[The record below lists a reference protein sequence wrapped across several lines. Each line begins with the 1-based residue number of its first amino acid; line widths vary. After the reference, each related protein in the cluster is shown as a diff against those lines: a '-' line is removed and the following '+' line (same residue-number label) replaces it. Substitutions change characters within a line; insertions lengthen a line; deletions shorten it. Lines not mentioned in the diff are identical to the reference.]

1 MKKLGWVVLKAFIG
15 PFILNFLI
23 WMVIL
28 DMQFV
33 WLYVDDFMGKGLEWY
48 VILELLFYASATWV
62 PVALPLSILLA
73 SIMAFGNLGE
83 HNELTAM
90 KAAGLPLR
98 KIMKPLIILML
109 FISVSAFFF
118 SNNLWPLAKFKM
130 QVLITDIQ
138 NTKAAIILKEG
149 VFYNDIENFSI
160 RVGKKDEN
168 GQTLYDL
175 VIYDYSG
182 TLKPNKITTDPRDYK
197 RIIRAKEGKISQSK
211 DKKKLLLNLN
221 DGYIVQEM
229 DPTTIDNTE
238 MPFMRYYFDKASLSF
253 NLNSMELERSE
264 EDVYENPE
272 YLLSLSQIKEL
283 KDSSNI
289 ETKKRRKRTNTFIN
303 NTLLALRTTNDSTKG
318 FSVATPSKNYFTAL
332 SKPNQK
338 KNIHS
343 AIISVK
349 NTIRTLEVDKRRDEY
364 SSQYLAK
371 MDVEWHRK
379 FTLAYACMM
388 LFFLGAPLGAIVR
401 KGGLGWPVIIA
412 ILLFLVYF
420 ILTRAGDEMAMA
432 GEIDVKL
439 GMWLSALVLSPIAIF
454 IFYKANNDSK
464 LFDMEFYQ
472 KLFKFNFGKRKK

>member
-1 MKKLGWVVLKAFIG
+1 MKKLGWVVLKAFVS
-15 PFILNFLI
+15 PFILNFMI

-48 VILELLFYASATWV
+48 IILELLFYASATWV

-90 KAAGLPLR
+90 KASGLSLTR
-98 KIMKPLIILML
+98 IMKPLIVLMV
-109 FISVSAFFF
+109 FVSAGAFFF

-138 NTKAAIILKEG
+138 NTKAGIILKEG
-149 VFYNDIENFSI
+149 IFYNEMENFSI
-160 RVGKKDEN
+160 RVGKKSED
-168 GQTLYDL
+168 GQELYDL

-197 RIIRAKEGKISQSK
+197 RIIRAQQGKISQSK
-211 DKKKLLLNLN
+211 DKKKLLLDLV

-229 DPTTIDNTE
+229 DPASVANSE

-253 NLNSMELERSE
+253 NLTSMEFEKSE
-264 EDVYENPE
+264 DDVYENPE
-272 YLLSLSQIKEL
+272 YLLSLGQIQEL
-283 KDSSNI
+283 KDSTDKETEKRIQRTTTFISNTLTLLR
-289 ETKKRRKRTNTFIN
+289 TKKDSSQ
-303 NTLLALRTTNDSTKG
+303 TTE
-318 FSVATPSKNYFTAL
+318 AYTPSVNYFESL

-338 KNIHS
+338 RNIHS
-343 AIISVK
+343 AIASVK
-349 NTIRTLEVDKRRDEY
+349 NTIRTLEMDKRRVQHTQ
-364 SSQYLAK
+364 QYISNL
-371 MDVEWHRK
+371 DVEWHRK
-379 FTLAYACMM
+379 YTLAYACMM

-412 ILLFLVYF
+412 ILFFLVYF
-420 ILTRAGDEMAMA
+420 ILTRAGDEMSMA
-432 GEIDVKL
+432 QEINVTL
-439 GMWLSALVLSPIAIF
+439 GMWLSAMVLSPIAVF

-472 KLFKFNFGKRKK
+472 KLFKFNFGKKK

>member
-15 PFILNFLI
+15 PFILNFMI

-48 VILELLFYASATWV
+48 IILELLFYASATWV

-90 KAAGLPLR
+90 KASGLSLTR
-98 KIMKPLIILML
+98 IMKPLIVLMV
-109 FISVSAFFF
+109 FVSAGAFFF

-149 VFYNDIENFSI
+149 IFYNEMENFSI
-160 RVGKKDEN
+160 RVGKKSEN
-168 GQTLYDL
+168 GQELYDL
-175 VIYDYSG
+175 VIYDYSE
-182 TLKPNKITTDPRDYK
+182 TLKPNKITSDPRDYK
-197 RIIRAKEGKISQSK
+197 RIIRAQQGRISQSK
-211 DKKKLLLNLN
+211 NKKKLLLDLV
-221 DGYIVQEM
+221 DGYIIQEM
-229 DPTTIDNTE
+229 DPASVANSE
-238 MPFMRYYFDKASLSF
+238 MPFMRYYFDKAALSF
-253 NLNSMELERSE
+253 NLTSMEFEKSE
-264 EDVYENPE
+264 DDVYENPE
-272 YLLSLSQIKEL
+272 YLLSLSQIQEL
-283 KDSSNI
+283 KDSTDKETEKRIKRTTRFLSNTLTLLR
-289 ETKKRRKRTNTFIN
+289 TKKDSSQ
-303 NTLLALRTTNDSTKG
+303 TTEA
-318 FSVATPSKNYFTAL
+318 FTPSVNYFESL

-338 KNIHS
+338 RNIHA
-343 AIISVK
+343 AITSVK
-349 NTIRTLEVDKRRDEY
+349 NTIRTLEIDKRRAQHTQ
-364 SSQYLAK
+364 QYLSTL
-371 MDVEWHRK
+371 DIEWHRK
-379 FTLAYACMM
+379 YTLSYACMM
-388 LFFLGAPLGAIVR
+388 LFFLGAPLGAIVK

-420 ILTRAGDEMAMA
+420 ILARAGDEMAMA
-432 GEIDVKL
+432 EEINAIL
-439 GMWLSALVLSPIAIF
+439 GMWLSAIVLSPIAIF

-472 KLFKFNFGKRKK
+472 KLFKFNFGKKK

>member
-15 PFILNFLI
+15 PFILNFMI

-28 DMQFV
+28 DLQFV

-48 VILELLFYASATWV
+48 IILELLFYASATWV

-90 KAAGLPLR
+90 KASGLSLT
-98 KIMKPLIILML
+98 KIMKPLIVLMV
-109 FISVSAFFF
+109 FVSAGAFFF

-138 NTKAAIILKEG
+138 NTKAGIILKEG
-149 VFYNDIENFSI
+149 IFYNEMENFSI
-160 RVGKKDEN
+160 RVGKKSED
-168 GQTLYDL
+168 GKDLYDL

-182 TLKPNKITTDPRDYK
+182 TLKANKINTDPRDYK
-197 RIIRAKEGKISQSK
+197 RIIRSQQGRISQSK
-211 DKKKLLLNLN
+211 DKKKLLLDLV

-229 DPTTIDNTE
+229 DPASVANSE
-238 MPFMRYYFDKASLSF
+238 MPFMRYYFDKAALSF
-253 NLNSMELERSE
+253 NLTSMEFEKSE
-264 EDVYENPE
+264 DDVYENPE
-272 YLLSLSQIKEL
+272 YLLSLSQIQAL
-283 KDSSNI
+283 KDSTYK
-289 ETKKRRKRTNTFIN
+289 ETEKRIQRTTTFIG
-303 NTLLALRTTNDSTKG
+303 NTLTFLRTKNDSSKTLNS
-318 FSVATPSKNYFTAL
+318 FTPTLNYFESL
-332 SKPNQK
+332 SKPDQK
-338 KNIHS
+338 RNIHG
-343 AIISVK
+343 AIASVK
-349 NTIRTLEVDKRRDEY
+349 NTIRTLEMDKRRVQHTQ
-364 SSQYLAK
+364 QYLSNL
-371 MDVEWHRK
+371 DVEWHRK
-379 FTLAYACMM
+379 YTLAYACMM

-420 ILTRAGDEMAMA
+420 ILTRAGDEMSMA
-432 GEIDVKL
+432 EEINVTL
-439 GMWLSALVLSPIAIF
+439 GMWLSAIVLSPIAIF

-472 KLFKFNFGKRKK
+472 KLFKFNFGKKK

>member
-15 PFILNFLI
+15 PFILNFMI

-28 DMQFV
+28 DLQFV

-48 VILELLFYASATWV
+48 IILELLFYASATWV

-90 KAAGLPLR
+90 KASGLSLT
-98 KIMKPLIILML
+98 KIMKPLIVLMV
-109 FISVSAFFF
+109 FVSAGAFFF

-138 NTKAAIILKEG
+138 NTKAGIILKEG
-149 VFYNDIENFSI
+149 IFYNEMENFSI
-160 RVGKKDEN
+160 RVGKKSED
-168 GQTLYDL
+168 GKDLYDL

-182 TLKPNKITTDPRDYK
+182 TLKPNKIAADPRDYK
-197 RIIRAKEGKISQSK
+197 RIIRSQQGRISQSK
-211 DKKKLLLNLN
+211 DKKKLLLDLV

-229 DPTTIDNTE
+229 DPASVANSD
-238 MPFMRYYFDKASLSF
+238 MPFMRYYFDKAALSF
-253 NLNSMELERSE
+253 NLTSMEFEKSE
-264 EDVYENPE
+264 DDVYENPE
-272 YLLSLSQIKEL
+272 YLLSLSQIQEL
-283 KDSSNI
+283 KDSTYK
-289 ETKKRRKRTNTFIN
+289 ETEKRIQRTTTFIG
-303 NTLLALRTTNDSTKG
+303 NTLTFLRTKNDSSKTLNS
-318 FSVATPSKNYFTAL
+318 FTPTLNYFESL
-332 SKPNQK
+332 SKPDQK
-338 KNIHS
+338 RNIHG
-343 AIISVK
+343 AIASVK
-349 NTIRTLEVDKRRDEY
+349 NTIRTLEMDKRRVQHTQ
-364 SSQYLAK
+364 QYLSNL
-371 MDVEWHRK
+371 DVEWHRK
-379 FTLAYACMM
+379 YTLAYACMM

-420 ILTRAGDEMAMA
+420 ILTRAGDEMSMA
-432 GEIDVKL
+432 EEINVTL
-439 GMWLSALVLSPIAIF
+439 GMWLSAIVLSPIAIF

-472 KLFKFNFGKRKK
+472 KLFKFNFGKKK

>member
-15 PFILNFLI
+15 PFILNFMI

-48 VILELLFYASATWV
+48 IILELLFYASATWV

-90 KAAGLPLR
+90 KASGLSLTR
-98 KIMKPLIILML
+98 IMKPLIVLMV
-109 FISVSAFFF
+109 FVSAGAFFF

-138 NTKAAIILKEG
+138 NTKAGIILKEG
-149 VFYNDIENFSI
+149 IFYNEMENFSI
-160 RVGKKDEN
+160 RVGKKSED
-168 GQTLYDL
+168 GQELYDL

-182 TLKPNKITTDPRDYK
+182 TLKPNKIITDPRDYK
-197 RIIRAKEGKISQSK
+197 RIIRAQQGKISQSK
-211 DKKKLLLNLN
+211 DKKKLLLDLV

-229 DPTTIDNTE
+229 DPASVANSE

-253 NLNSMELERSE
+253 NLTSMEFEKSE
-264 EDVYENPE
+264 DDVYENPE
-272 YLLSLSQIKEL
+272 YLLSLGQIQEL
-283 KDSSNI
+283 KDSTDKETEKRIQRTTTFISNTLTLLR
-289 ETKKRRKRTNTFIN
+289 TKKDSSQ
-303 NTLLALRTTNDSTKG
+303 TTE
-318 FSVATPSKNYFTAL
+318 AYTPSVNYFESL

-338 KNIHS
+338 RNIHS
-343 AIISVK
+343 AIASVK
-349 NTIRTLEVDKRRDEY
+349 NTIRTLEMDKRRVQHTQ
-364 SSQYLAK
+364 QYISNL
-371 MDVEWHRK
+371 DVEWHRK
-379 FTLAYACMM
+379 YTLAYACMM

-412 ILLFLVYF
+412 ILFFLVYF
-420 ILTRAGDEMAMA
+420 ILTRAGDEMSMA
-432 GEIDVKL
+432 QEINVTL
-439 GMWLSALVLSPIAIF
+439 GMWLSAMVLSPIAVF

-472 KLFKFNFGKRKK
+472 KLFKFNFGKKK

>member
-1 MKKLGWVVLKAFIG
+1 MKKLGWVVLKAFVS
-15 PFILNFLI
+15 PFILNFMI

-48 VILELLFYASATWV
+48 IILELLFYASATWV

-90 KAAGLPLR
+90 KASGLSLTR
-98 KIMKPLIILML
+98 IMKPLIVLMV
-109 FISVSAFFF
+109 FVSAGAFFF

-138 NTKAAIILKEG
+138 NTKAGIILKEG
-149 VFYNDIENFSI
+149 IFYNEMENFSI
-160 RVGKKDEN
+160 RVGKKSED
-168 GQTLYDL
+168 GQELYDL

-182 TLKPNKITTDPRDYK
+182 TLKPNKIITDPRDYK
-197 RIIRAKEGKISQSK
+197 RIIRAQQGKISQSK
-211 DKKKLLLNLN
+211 DKKKLLLDLV

-229 DPTTIDNTE
+229 DPASVANSE

-253 NLNSMELERSE
+253 NLTSMEFEKSE
-264 EDVYENPE
+264 DDVYENPE
-272 YLLSLSQIKEL
+272 YLLSLGQIQEL
-283 KDSSNI
+283 KDSTDKETEKRIQRTTTFISNTLTLLR
-289 ETKKRRKRTNTFIN
+289 TKKDSSQ
-303 NTLLALRTTNDSTKG
+303 TTE
-318 FSVATPSKNYFTAL
+318 AYTPSVNYFESL

-338 KNIHS
+338 RNIHS
-343 AIISVK
+343 AIASVK
-349 NTIRTLEVDKRRDEY
+349 NTIRTLEMDKRRVQHTQ
-364 SSQYLAK
+364 QYISNL
-371 MDVEWHRK
+371 DVEWHRK
-379 FTLAYACMM
+379 YTLAYACMM

-412 ILLFLVYF
+412 ILFFLVYF
-420 ILTRAGDEMAMA
+420 ILTRAGDEMSMA
-432 GEIDVKL
+432 QEINVTL
-439 GMWLSALVLSPIAIF
+439 GMWLSAMVLSPIAVF

-472 KLFKFNFGKRKK
+472 KLFKFNFGKKK

>member
-1 MKKLGWVVLKAFIG
+1 LKKLGWVVLKAFIG
-15 PFILNFLI
+15 PFILNFMI

-28 DMQFV
+28 DLQFV

-48 VILELLFYASATWV
+48 IILELLFYASATWV

-90 KAAGLPLR
+90 KASGLSLT
-98 KIMKPLIILML
+98 KIMKPLIVLMV
-109 FISVSAFFF
+109 FVSAGAFFF

-138 NTKAAIILKEG
+138 NTKAGIILKEG
-149 VFYNDIENFSI
+149 IFYNEMENFSI
-160 RVGKKDEN
+160 RVGRKSEDGKD
-168 GQTLYDL
+168 LYDL

-182 TLKPNKITTDPRDYK
+182 TLKPNKIATDPRDYK
-197 RIIRAKEGKISQSK
+197 RIIRSQQGRISQSK
-211 DKKKLLLNLN
+211 DKKKLLLDLV

-229 DPTTIDNTE
+229 DPTSVANSE
-238 MPFMRYYFDKASLSF
+238 MPFMRYYFDKAALSF
-253 NLNSMELERSE
+253 NLTSMEFEKSE
-264 EDVYENPE
+264 DDVYENPE
-272 YLLSLSQIKEL
+272 YLLSLSQIEEL
-283 KDSSNI
+283 KDSTYK
-289 ETKKRRKRTNTFIN
+289 EAEKRTQRTTTFIG
-303 NTLLALRTTNDSTKG
+303 NTLTLLRTKNDSSETLNS
-318 FSVATPSKNYFTAL
+318 FTPTLNYFESL

-338 KNIHS
+338 RNIHG
-343 AIISVK
+343 AIASVK
-349 NTIRTLEVDKRRDEY
+349 NTIRTLEMDKRRVQHTQ
-364 SSQYLAK
+364 QYLSNL
-371 MDVEWHRK
+371 DVEWHRK
-379 FTLAYACMM
+379 YTLAYACMM

-420 ILTRAGDEMAMA
+420 ILTRAGDEMSMA
-432 GEIDVKL
+432 EEINVTL
-439 GMWLSALVLSPIAIF
+439 GMWLSAIVLSPIAIF

-472 KLFKFNFGKRKK
+472 KLFKFNFGKKK

>member
-15 PFILNFLI
+15 PFILNFMI

-48 VILELLFYASATWV
+48 IILELLFYASATWV

-90 KAAGLPLR
+90 KASGLSLTR
-98 KIMKPLIILML
+98 IMKPLIILMV
-109 FISVSAFFF
+109 FVCAGAFFF

-138 NTKAAIILKEG
+138 NTKGAIILKEG
-149 VFYNDIENFSI
+149 IFYNEMENFSI
-160 RVGKKDEN
+160 RVGKKSEN
-168 GQTLYDL
+168 GQELYDL

-197 RIIRAKEGKISQSK
+197 RIIRAQQGNISQSK
-211 DKKKLLLNLN
+211 DKKKLLLDLV

-229 DPTTIDNTE
+229 DPTTVSNSE
-238 MPFMRYYFDKASLSF
+238 MPFMRYYFEKASLSF
-253 NLNSMELERSE
+253 KLTSMEFSKSE
-264 EDVYENPE
+264 GDVYENPE
-272 YLLSLSQIKEL
+272 YLLSLSQIQQL
-283 KDSSNI
+283 KDSTDRETEKRIKRTTTFISNTLTLLR
-289 ETKKRRKRTNTFIN
+289 TKK
-303 NTLLALRTTNDSTKG
+303 DSSKKAEA
-318 FSVATPSKNYFTAL
+318 FTPSVNYFESL

-338 KNIHS
+338 RNIHA
-343 AIISVK
+343 AITSVK
-349 NTIRTLEVDKRRDEY
+349 NTIRTLEMDKRRAQHAK
-364 SSQYLAK
+364 QYLSTL
-371 MDVEWHRK
+371 DIEWHRK
-379 FTLAYACMM
+379 YTLAYACMM
-388 LFFLGAPLGAIVR
+388 LLFLGAPLGAIVK

-412 ILLFLVYF
+412 ILLFLIYF
-420 ILTRAGDEMAMA
+420 ILARAGDEMAMA
-432 GEIDVKL
+432 EEINVTL
-439 GMWLSALVLSPIAIF
+439 GMWLSAIVLSPIAIF

-472 KLFKFNFGKRKK
+472 KLFKFNFGKKK

>member
-15 PFILNFLI
+15 PFILNFMI

-28 DMQFV
+28 DLQFV

-48 VILELLFYASATWV
+48 IILELLFYASATWV

-90 KAAGLPLR
+90 KASGLSLT
-98 KIMKPLIILML
+98 KIMKPLIVLMV
-109 FISVSAFFF
+109 FVSAGAFFF

-138 NTKAAIILKEG
+138 NTKAGIILKEG
-149 VFYNDIENFSI
+149 IFYNEMENFSI
-160 RVGKKDEN
+160 RVGKKSED
-168 GQTLYDL
+168 GKDLYDL

-182 TLKPNKITTDPRDYK
+182 TLKPNKIDTDPRDYK
-197 RIIRAKEGKISQSK
+197 RIIRSQQGRISQSK
-211 DKKKLLLNLN
+211 DKKKLLLDLV

-229 DPTTIDNTE
+229 DPASVANSE
-238 MPFMRYYFDKASLSF
+238 MPFMRYYFDKAALSF
-253 NLNSMELERSE
+253 NLTSMEFEKSE
-264 EDVYENPE
+264 DDVYENPE
-272 YLLSLSQIKEL
+272 YLLSLSQIQEL
-283 KDSSNI
+283 KDSTYK
-289 ETKKRRKRTNTFIN
+289 ETEKRIQRTTTFIG
-303 NTLLALRTTNDSTKG
+303 NTLTFLRTKNDSSKTLNS
-318 FSVATPSKNYFTAL
+318 FTPTLNYFESL
-332 SKPNQK
+332 SKPDQK
-338 KNIHS
+338 RNIHG
-343 AIISVK
+343 AIASVK
-349 NTIRTLEVDKRRDEY
+349 NTIRTLEMDKRRVQHTQ
-364 SSQYLAK
+364 QYLSNL
-371 MDVEWHRK
+371 DVEWHRK
-379 FTLAYACMM
+379 YTLAYACMM

-420 ILTRAGDEMAMA
+420 ILTRAGDEMSMA
-432 GEIDVKL
+432 EEINVTL
-439 GMWLSALVLSPIAIF
+439 GMWLSAIVLSPIAIF

-472 KLFKFNFGKRKK
+472 KLFKFNFGKKK

>member
-1 MKKLGWVVLKAFIG
+1 M
-15 PFILNFLI
+15 I

-48 VILELLFYASATWV
+48 IILELLFYASATWV

-90 KAAGLPLR
+90 KASGLSLT
-98 KIMKPLIILML
+98 KIMKPLIVLML
-109 FISVSAFFF
+109 FVSAGAFFF

-160 RVGKKDEN
+160 RVGEKNEN
-168 GQTLYDL
+168 GKDLHDL
-175 VIYDYSG
+175 VIYDY
-182 TLKPNKITTDPRDYK
+182 TATIAPKKNADDPRDYK
-197 RIIRAKEGKISQSK
+197 RIIRAKKGNISQSK
-211 DKKKLLLNLN
+211 DKKKLLLSLN

-229 DPTTIDNTE
+229 DPAAVSNTE
-238 MPFMRYYFDKASLSF
+238 MPFMRYYFEKASLSF
-253 NLNSMELERSE
+253 SLNSMELERTE

-272 YLLSLSQIKEL
+272 YLLSLGQIKEL
-283 KDSSNI
+283 KDST
-289 ETKKRRKRTNTFIN
+289 EKDAVKRHDRTNTFIN
-303 NTLLALRTTNDSTKG
+303 NTLSVLRNKKDSSENINSAL
-318 FSVATPSKNYFTAL
+318 PSSNYFTSL
-332 SKPNQK
+332 SKPDQK
-338 KNIHS
+338 RNIHS
-343 AIISVK
+343 AITSVK
-349 NTIRTLEVDKRRDEY
+349 NTIRTLEVDKRREEFAQ
-364 SSQYLAK
+364 QYLSK

-388 LFFLGAPLGAIVR
+388 LFFIGAPLGAIVR

-432 GEIDVKL
+432 GEINVTL
-439 GMWLSALVLSPIAIF
+439 GMWLSAIILSPMAIF
-454 IFYKANNDSK
+454 IFFKANNDSK

-472 KLFKFNFGKRKK
+472 KLFRLNFLRRKK

>member
-1 MKKLGWVVLKAFIG
+1 LKKLGWVVLKAFVS
-15 PFILNFLI
+15 PFILNFMI

-48 VILELLFYASATWV
+48 IILELLFYASATWV

-90 KAAGLPLR
+90 KASGLSLTR
-98 KIMKPLIILML
+98 IMKPLIVLMV
-109 FISVSAFFF
+109 FVSAGAFFF

-138 NTKAAIILKEG
+138 NTKAGIILKEG
-149 VFYNDIENFSI
+149 IFYNEMENFSI
-160 RVGKKDEN
+160 RVGKKSED
-168 GQTLYDL
+168 GQELYDL

-182 TLKPNKITTDPRDYK
+182 TLKPNKIITDPRDYK
-197 RIIRAKEGKISQSK
+197 RIIRAQQGKISQSK
-211 DKKKLLLNLN
+211 DKKKLLLDLV

-229 DPTTIDNTE
+229 DPASVANSE

-253 NLNSMELERSE
+253 NLTSMEFEKSE
-264 EDVYENPE
+264 DDVYENPE
-272 YLLSLSQIKEL
+272 YLLSLGQIQEL
-283 KDSSNI
+283 KDSTDKETEKRIQRTTTFISNTLTLLR
-289 ETKKRRKRTNTFIN
+289 TKKDSSQ
-303 NTLLALRTTNDSTKG
+303 TTE
-318 FSVATPSKNYFTAL
+318 AYTPSVNYFESL

-338 KNIHS
+338 RNIHS
-343 AIISVK
+343 AIASVK
-349 NTIRTLEVDKRRDEY
+349 NTIRTLEMDKRRVQHTQ
-364 SSQYLAK
+364 QYISNL
-371 MDVEWHRK
+371 DVEWHRK
-379 FTLAYACMM
+379 YTLAYACMM

-412 ILLFLVYF
+412 ILFFLVYF
-420 ILTRAGDEMAMA
+420 ILTRAGDEMSMA
-432 GEIDVKL
+432 QEINVTL
-439 GMWLSALVLSPIAIF
+439 GMWLSAMVLSPIAVF

-472 KLFKFNFGKRKK
+472 KLFKFNFGKKK